1 MTKSQRKV
9 LRSTGLMGVL
19 LTLVVLVLDQIGAL
33 TPLERLLYDM
43 RAKYCQIWLLVP
55 ADRIVHFDIDDA
67 ALASLGRWPWPRTLL
82 AQLTDEL
89 RRAGPRIIA
98 FDIVFPE
105 SEEPATTAAF
115 DEAIEPSKADLAF
128 ADAIRSSGRAIL
140 PVSFTFE
147 STQTPDPVR
156 DAIAHELNGDLELR
170 PEDLPQRLAR
180 RGLTHVAP
188 EKLTHE
194 FLRARE
200 EVMLDRLL
208 DPALKGRGLQAART
222 KLLPHSEPLSSSPTL
237 RLLRKCYEQAQAI
250 ASLDVKTRAMSPRL
264 PSLLHCTDAQCPIA
278 AFGDAAQYIGFVD
291 YLPVDDGVVRRVPLW
306 VEYRGRLVPQFGF
319 LLACAMLDVDVRDE
333 RQVELWP
340 DRVIIRPPGAAPIV
354 LPVGTYPAAAY
365 GLVGMQLDIPWA
377 GRKGWKSLYGLDA
390 DGSPR
395 RHLSLNVVA
404 DACNRRRAI
413 QTNNHNADD
422 AIRFLLGHINEN
434 ERLAQYNAHLPPVDD
449 VGARDAVIQF
459 VMKEVTGSG
468 EIESYRS
475 LTSDQLNKLSADD
488 RDTVTRT
495 LSSYDAL
502 AQVRQQNRSL
512 GSELEGLTQLLR
524 REVAGKAVMIGS
536 TASSATD
543 TVPASIDARCPGP
556 VAHSTIFNGIMTR
569 RLFWEAP
576 PWATILIAL
585 GMGVLTT
592 AAVVF
597 MSPWLAVATSGAL
610 GAAYLALNGILLY
623 DRQHMIFGLA
633 GPVAAAAVV
642 WSGCTLFRYIL
653 DRGEKVR
660 ITRRFRSYVDPVLV
674 NYVIENPDK
683 VRLAGEKKEVSI
695 VFTDLRDF
703 TRLTE
708 RLGEGVVGVLS
719 EYMGEMVP
727 VIRECRG
734 YVNKFLGDGIMCLFG
749 APVWHPDHAGDA
761 IAAVMKMNRALACFN
776 ERLKVRDLP
785 PLTMRAGINTAHV
798 IVGDAGADATDY
810 TAVGDGVNVAF
821 RLESANKVLGTNT
834 LIGARTAELVDGR
847 YLLRPVGRLHVVGK
861 SEPLMT
867 YEPLAIAQDATDPQ
881 RRVVEETEKVVRLYQ
896 SGKFGECL
904 AAIAAAQQRLGCSGR
919 LLELYREL
927 CERYKSHTPI
937 DFRGQITLEEK

>member
-1 MTKSQRKV
+1 MTKSQRKL
-9 LRSTGLMGVL
+9 LRSTALMGVL
-19 LTLVVLVLDQIGAL
+19 LTLAVLLLEKIGAF

-43 RAKYCQIWLLVP
+43 RAKYCQLSVP
-55 ADRIVHFDIDDA
+55 EPTDKIVHFDIDDA

-89 RRAGPRIIA
+89 RRAGPKIIA

-105 SEEPATTAAF
+105 SEEPAATAAF
-115 DEAIEPSKADLAF
+115 DEAIEPSKADRAL
-128 ADAIRSSGRAIL
+128 ADAIRSCRRTIL
-140 PVSFTFE
+140 PVQFE
-147 STQTPDPVR
+147 FELAQSQEPVR
-156 DAIAHELNGDLELR
+156 DAIVNELNKDLELT
-170 PEDLPQRLAR
+170 PEDLSQRLAR
-180 RGLTHVAP
+180 SDLVQVRP
-188 EKLTHE
+188 EKLTRE

-200 EVMLDRLL
+200 EVMLERLL
-208 DPALKGRGLQAART
+208 DPSLRGQGLQAARLR
-222 KLLPHSEPLSSSPTL
+222 LLPHSQTLSASPTL
-237 RLLRKCYEQAQAI
+237 RLLRKQYEQAQSI
-250 ASLDVKTRAMSPRL
+250 ASLEVKTRTMSPRL
-264 PSLLHCTDAQCPIA
+264 PPLLHCTDAQSPIA
-278 AFGDAAQYIGFVD
+278 VIGDAAQYIGFVN

-333 RQVELWP
+333 RQVELSS
-340 DRVIIRPPGAAPIV
+340 DRIIIRPPHDAPIV
-354 LPVGTYPAAAY
+354 IPVGTYAAAAY
-365 GLVGMQLDIPWA
+365 GEVGMQFAIPWA
-377 GRKGWKSLYGLDA
+377 GRKGWKSLYRLDA
-390 DGSPR
+390 DGNPR

-404 DACNRRRAI
+404 DARNRRRAI
-413 QTNNHNADD
+413 EANNRNADD

-434 ERLAQYNAHLPPVDD
+434 ERLGQYNAHLPPLDD
-449 VGARDAVIQF
+449 VDARDAVIQY

-468 EIESYRS
+468 DIESYRN
-475 LTSDQLNKLSADD
+475 LTSDQFNQLSADD
-488 RDTVTRT
+488 RQTVTGT
-495 LSSYDAL
+495 LSSYGAL
-502 AQVRQQNRSL
+502 AQIRDQNRSL
-512 GSELEGLTQLLR
+512 RNELDGLTQMLR

-576 PWATILIAL
+576 PRATFLIAL
-585 GMGVLTT
+585 GMGILTT

-597 MSPWLAVATSGAL
+597 MSPWLAVTTTAAL
-610 GAAYLALNGILLY
+610 GAAYLALNGIFLY

-633 GPVAAAAVV
+633 GPVAAVAIV

-653 DRGEKVR
+653 DRGEKAR

-727 VIRECRG
+727 VIRGCRG

-761 IAAVMKMNRALACFN
+761 IAAVIKMNRALATFN
-776 ERLKVRDLP
+776 DRLKARDLP
-785 PLTMRAGINTAHV
+785 PLTMRAGINTAQV

-834 LIGARTAELVDGR
+834 LIGARTAELVNGR
-847 YLLRPVGRLHVVGK
+847 YLLRPVGRLHLVGK

-867 YEPLAIAQDATDPQ
+867 YEPLSIAQEATEQQ
-881 RRVVEETEKVVRLYQ
+881 RQMVEETEKVVRLYQ

-904 AAIAAAQQRLGCSGR
+904 DAILDAGRRLDCPCR
-919 LLELYREL
+919 LFELYREL
-927 CERYKSHTPI
+927 CERYKSQIPI

>member
-1 MTKSQRKV
+1 MTKSQRKL
-9 LRSTGLMGVL
+9 LRSTALMGAL
-19 LTLVVLVLDQIGAL
+19 LTLVVLLLETIGAL

-43 RAKYCQIWLLVP
+43 RAKYCQFAVP
-55 ADRIVHFDIDDA
+55 EPTDKIVHFDIDDA

-89 RRAGPRIIA
+89 RRAGPKIIA

-105 SEEPATTAAF
+105 SEEPAATAAF
-115 DEAIEPSKADLAF
+115 DEAIEPSKADRAF
-128 ADAIRSSGRAIL
+128 ADAIRGCGHTMLAA
-140 PVSFTFE
+140 SFHFE
-147 STQTPDPVR
+147 SAQAQDPVR
-156 DAIAHELNGDLELR
+156 DTIADELNSDLELS
-170 PEDLPQRLAR
+170 PEDLRQRLAR
-180 RGLTHVAP
+180 RGLTQVAP

-200 EVMLDRLL
+200 EAMLERLL
-208 DPALKGRGLQAART
+208 APNLRGQGLQTARH
-222 KLLPHSEPLSSSPTL
+222 KLLPHSEMLSDSPTL
-237 RLLRKCYEQAQAI
+237 RLLRKCYDQAQAI
-250 ASLDVKTRAMSPRL
+250 ASLEVKTRPLSPRL
-264 PSLLHCTDAQCPIA
+264 PPLLHCSDPQAPIA
-278 AFGDAAQYIGFVD
+278 AIGDAAQYIGFVT
-291 YLPVDDGVVRRVPLW
+291 YLPLDDGLVRRVPLW

-333 RQVELWP
+333 RQVELSSGH
-340 DRVIIRPPGAAPIV
+340 VIIRPPHDAPIV
-354 LPVGTYPAAAY
+354 IPVGTYPAAAY
-365 GLVGMQLDIPWA
+365 GEVGMEFAIPWA
-377 GRKGWKSLYGLDA
+377 GRNWKSLYGLDA
-390 DGSPR
+390 DGNPR

-413 QTNNHNADD
+413 EANNRNADD

-434 ERLAQYNAHLPPVDD
+434 ERLTQYNAHLPPLDD
-449 VGARDAVIQF
+449 VDARDAVIQF

-475 LTSDQLNKLSADD
+475 LTSDQLNKLPADD
-488 RDTVTRT
+488 RETVTRT

-502 AQVRQQNRSL
+502 LQIRQQNRSL
-512 GSELEGLTQLLR
+512 RDELDGLTQMLR
-524 REVAGKAVMIGS
+524 REAAGKAVMIGS

-585 GMGVLTT
+585 GMGLLTT
-592 AAVVF
+592 TAVVF
-597 MSPWLAVATSGAL
+597 MSPWLAVATSAAL
-610 GAAYLALNGILLY
+610 AVVYLALNGILLY

-633 GPVAAAAVV
+633 APVAAVAVV

-653 DRGEKVR
+653 DRGEKAR
-660 ITRRFRSYVDPVLV
+660 ITRRFRSYVDPALV

-727 VIRECRG
+727 VIRGCRG

-761 IAAVMKMNRALACFN
+761 IAAVMKMNRALGCFN
-776 ERLKVRDLP
+776 ERLKARDLS
-785 PLTMRAGINTAHV
+785 PLTMRAGINTAQV

-821 RLESANKVLGTNT
+821 RLESANKVLGTST
-834 LIGARTAELVDGR
+834 LIGARTAELVNGR

-861 SEPLMT
+861 SAPLMT
-867 YEPLAIAQDATDPQ
+867 FEPLAIAQEATEQQ
-881 RRVVEETEKVVRLYQ
+881 RRMVEETEKVVRLYQ
-896 SGKFGECL
+896 SGKFCECL
-904 AAIAAAQQRLGCSGR
+904 EAILNAERRLGCPGR
-919 LLELYREL
+919 LFELYREL
-927 CERYKSHTPI
+927 CERYKSQTPV